1 MSAASRFTRL
11 NTPASR
17 QTLVKVAAGGA
28 AASTAWYYYRQQR
41 QLRLDAARE
50 NDPVL
55 RSPPLTWVPPTRKEM
70 LDALKSNT
78 SLKKKHEPT
87 GSLAEARDAGSPNDG
102 YDLLII
108 GGGATGAGTAV
119 DAAARGL
126 RVAMVERDDWSSGTS
141 SKSTKLIHGGV
152 RYLQK
157 AIFELDYEQWKL
169 VREALHERK
178 TFLEIAPYLSHPLP
192 IMLPIY
198 TYWQIPYFWSG
209 CKLYDVLAGSQ
220 NMEGSYFMSRG
231 KTLAQFPLLKDQ
243 NLQGSLVY
251 YDGQHND
258 SRMNVALVMTAVHQG
273 TVAANHT
280 EVVALHKNSAGKCS
294 GARLRDN
301 ITGDEWDVKAKGIIN
316 ATGPFADGVRKLD
329 DPSVQT
335 IVAPSSGVH
344 ITLPNYYSPQTMGML
359 DPATSDG
366 RVIFFL
372 PWLGNAIAGTT
383 DSASPVEANP
393 IPKEEEI
400 QWILGEVRNYLSK
413 DIEVRR
419 EDVLSAWSGIRPL
432 VRDPDAKNTESLV
445 RNHMINVSPSG
456 LLTIAGGKWTTYRA
470 MAAETVDAAIKEY
483 GLESAAV
490 YPCKTEALKLV
501 GSHGWRK
508 NLYVEL
514 IQNYG
519 LDTEVAKHLTDTYG
533 DRAWNVC
540 DMAEKTGHRWPVH
553 GKKIDEAYPYIE
565 AEVRYAARR
574 EYAQTAVDVIARR
587 TRLSFLNSQA
597 ALEALPKVID
607 IMAKEL
613 SWDSKRQQQ
622 EFDQAKDF
630 LLSMGLHPALQD
642 ATFEDV
648 RKGNTANRRTLG
660 DDNRTAVLADPSA
673 GNKAERRQIPVERSG
688 GGT

>member
-1 MSAASRFTRL
+1 
-11 NTPASR
+11 
-17 QTLVKVAAGGA
+17 
-28 AASTAWYYYRQQR
+28 
-41 QLRLDAARE
+41 
-50 NDPVL
+50 
-55 RSPPLTWVPPTRKEM
+55 
-70 LDALKSNT
+70 
-78 SLKKKHEPT
+78 
-87 GSLAEARDAGSPNDG
+87 
-102 YDLLII
+102 
-108 GGGATGAGTAV
+108 
-119 DAAARGL
+119 
-126 RVAMVERDDWSSGTS
+126 
-141 SKSTKLIHGGV
+141 
-152 RYLQK
+152 
-157 AIFELDYEQWKL
+157 
-169 VREALHERK
+169 
-178 TFLEIAPYLSHPLP
+178 
-192 IMLPIY
+192 MLPIY
-198 TYWQIPYFWSG
+198 TYWQIPYFWTG
-209 CKLYDVLAGSQ
+209 CKVYDVLAGKQ
-220 NMEGSYFMSRG
+220 NMEGSYFMGRG
-231 KTLAQFPLLKDQ
+231 KTMEQFPLLKGES
-243 NLQGSLVY
+243 LRGALVY

-273 TVAANHT
+273 CVAANHT
-280 EVVALHKNSAGKCS
+280 EVVALHKDAKGKCN

-301 ITGDEWDVKAKGIIN
+301 VSGDEWDVKAKGIIN
-316 ATGPFADGVRKLD
+316 ATGPFSDGVRKLD

-372 PWLGNAIAGTT
+372 PWQGNAIAGTT
-383 DSASPVEANP
+383 DSASPVDANP

-432 VRDPDAKNTESLV
+432 VRDPAAKNTESLV

-470 MAAETVDAAIKEY
+470 MAMETVDRAIKEY
-483 GLESAAV
+483 GLEVSAV
-490 YPCKTEALKLV
+490 YPCKTESLKLL

-514 IQNYG
+514 IQQFG
-519 LDTEVAKHLTDTYG
+519 LETEVAKHLTDTYG

-540 DMAEKTGHRWPVH
+540 DMAEKTGLRFPVY
-553 GKKIDEAYPYIE
+553 GKRLDPVYPYIE
-565 AEVRYAARR
+565 AEVRYACRR

-597 ALEALPKVID
+597 ALEALPKVIE
-607 IMAKEL
+607 IMGSEL
-613 SWDSKRQQQ
+613 SWSPKRADE
-622 EFDQAKDF
+622 EFEQAKEF
-630 LLSMGLHPALQD
+630 LMSMGLNPSLRKVS
-642 ATFEDV
+642 FEDV
-648 RKGNTANRRTLG
+648 KTGNLAPRDKLNQAP
-660 DDNRTAVLADPSA
+660 RTAELSNPAA